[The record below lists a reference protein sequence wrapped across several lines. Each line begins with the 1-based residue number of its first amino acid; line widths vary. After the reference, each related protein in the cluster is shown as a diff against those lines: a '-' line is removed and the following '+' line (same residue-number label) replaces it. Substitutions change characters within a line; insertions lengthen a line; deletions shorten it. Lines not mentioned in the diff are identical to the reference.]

1 MAKQNQFL
9 YWEIIS
15 KNGSVASLNQMK
27 LSLEYLVREPKI
39 KLDKNPL
46 LILIHGY
53 GSNEEDLF
61 SFAAELPEEYYIVSA
76 RAPYNMQ
83 YGSYAWYAINFDA
96 DENKFSDNEQA
107 KTSRDLIAKFIDE
120 LVANYPIDSNNV
132 TLIGFS
138 QGTIL
143 SYAIAL
149 SHPEKVQRV
158 VAMSGYI
165 NPEIL
170 EENYLKNSFTNL
182 KIFASHGTVDQ
193 VIPVE
198 WGRKAKPFLENL
210 GINTTYK
217 EYPIGHGVSPQNFYD
232 FKNWLL

>member
-1 MAKQNQFL
+1 
-9 YWEIIS
+9 
-15 KNGSVASLNQMK
+15 MK

-39 KLDKNPL
+39 RLGKNPL
-46 LILIHGY
+46 LLLIHGY
-53 GSNEEDLF
+53 GSNEGDLF
-61 SFAAELPEEYYIVSA
+61 SFAKELPEEYYIISA

-83 YGSYAWYAINFDA
+83 HGSYAWYAINFDA
-96 DENKFSDNEQA
+96 DQNKFSDNDQA
-107 KTSRDLIAKFIDE
+107 RNSRDLIANFIDE
-120 LVANYPIDSNNV
+120 LIAIYPIDTENV

-143 SYAIAL
+143 SYAVAL

-165 NPEIL
+165 NQEIL

-182 KIFASHGTVDQ
+182 KIFSSNETADQ

-210 GINTTYK
+210 GIKTTYK
-217 EYPIGHGVSPQNFYD
+217 EYPLGHGVSPQNFYD
-232 FKNWLL
+232 FKNWLLEK

>member
-1 MAKQNQFL
+1 
-9 YWEIIS
+9 
-15 KNGSVASLNQMK
+15 MK
-27 LSLEYLVREPKI
+27 LSLEYKIREPRI

-46 LILIHGY
+46 ILLLHGY

-61 SFAAELPEEYYIVSA
+61 SFAAELPDEYYIVSA
-76 RAPYNMQ
+76 RAPYNLM

-96 DENKFSDNEQA
+96 DEKKFSDNNQA
-107 KTSRDLIAKFIDE
+107 RISRNLIAQFIDE
-120 LVANYPIDSNNV
+120 LVNNYPIDTSNV

-143 SYAIAL
+143 SYAVAL

-158 VAMSGYI
+158 VAMSGYV
-165 NPEIL
+165 NQEIL

-193 VIPVE
+193 IIPVE

-232 FKNWLL
+232 FKNWLLGK

>member
-1 MAKQNQFL
+1 
-9 YWEIIS
+9 
-15 KNGSVASLNQMK
+15 MK

-46 LILIHGY
+46 LLLLHGY
-53 GSNEEDLF
+53 GSNEQDLF
-61 SFAAELPEEYYIVSA
+61 SFATELPDEYYIISA

-96 DENKFSDNEQA
+96 DQNKFSDNEQA
-107 KTSRDLIAKFIDE
+107 RISRDLIAKFIDE
-120 LVANYPIDSNNV
+120 LVANFPIDTTNV

-143 SYAIAL
+143 SYAVAL
-149 SHPEKVQRV
+149 SYPEKVQQV

-170 EENYLKNSFTNL
+170 TENYLENSFSKL

-193 VIPVE
+193 VIPVD

-210 GINTTYK
+210 GIEITYK

-232 FKNWLL
+232 FKKWLLS

>member
-1 MAKQNQFL
+1 M
-9 YWEIIS
+9 E
-15 KNGSVASLNQMK
+15 
-27 LSLEYLVREPKI
+27 LSLEFLIKEPKI
-39 KLDKNPL
+39 KSDKNPL
-46 LILIHGY
+46 LLLLHGY

-61 SFAAELPEEYYIVSA
+61 SFASELPDEYYIISA
-76 RAPYNMQ
+76 RAPYNLMH
-83 YGSYAWYAINFDA
+83 GSYAWYAINFDA

-107 KTSRDLIAKFIDE
+107 RASRNLIARFIDE
-120 LVANYPIDSNNV
+120 LIANYPIDASNV

-143 SYAIAL
+143 SYAVAL

-158 VAMSGYI
+158 IALSGYI

-170 EENYLKNSFTNL
+170 EENYLRNSFSNL

-210 GINTTYK
+210 GIETIYK
-217 EYPIGHGVSPQNFYD
+217 EYPVGHGVSPQNFYD
-232 FKNWLL
+232 FKNWLLEK